1 MAKRT
6 TLAEVRELARQ
17 KLGFDDLRP
26 DQETVVS
33 KLLDGRDVLAV
44 MPTGGGKSA
53 IYQLAGVVMGG
64 STVVVSPLIALQAD
78 QVLHIEG
85 SDLPPGA
92 LLNSQTPVTE
102 RRRIFEDLANGKLEY
117 LL

>member
-1 MAKRT
+1 MAFRLHSPQAM
-6 TLAEVRELARQ
+6 TLLSKVRKIARER
-17 KLGFDDLRP
+17 LGFESLRP

-33 KLLDGRDVLAV
+33 KLLDGRDVVGVNPA
-44 MPTGGGKSA
+44 GGGKSA
-53 IYQLAGVVMGG
+53 IYQLAGVVIGG

-102 RRRIFEDLANGKLEY
+102 R
-117 LL
+117 